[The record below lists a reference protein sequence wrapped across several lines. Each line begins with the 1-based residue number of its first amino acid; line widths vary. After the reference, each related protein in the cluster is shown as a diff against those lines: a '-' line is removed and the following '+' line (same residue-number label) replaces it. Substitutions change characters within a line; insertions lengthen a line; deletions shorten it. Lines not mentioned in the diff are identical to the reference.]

1 MLSDFM
7 EGGSPVM
14 TPFKPTPSEATQ
26 ESGTR
31 TEQVARSPPAVLVPT
46 GLSDKEIARLRAQ
59 TLSSQRSQP
68 SHPRPHHL
76 LTSDVSQSTSTSS
89 PIAIHESDEAASS
102 YDPRRLRSEVES
114 LRREMEQL
122 RTSGLAAGAPP
133 SYTEGDG

>member
-1 MLSDFM
+1 MLSDSM
-7 EGGSPVM
+7 EGGSPAIM

-26 ESGTR
+26 ESGTW

-59 TLSSQRSQP
+59 TLSSQP
-68 SHPRPHHL
+68 SHPRSHHL
-76 LTSDVSQSTSTSS
+76 LTSNVSQSTSTSS
-89 PIAIHESDEAASS
+89 PIATNETDGAASS